1 MGFGFIAVLLC
12 GNMKRFDTVTSF
24 RWTYEQKYR
33 RNNRDISPQTI
44 PSVSFLP
51 RRDSTCPLTLL
62 TDTDN
67 YFFFIRGSLHVPS
80 CLFVGF
86 FLLFC
91 GFWVLWWYGIFK
103 RSTHEYEI
111 LFFFHSWTLN
121 HDNYTSRYCLTW
133 FINHDCRTSPHIC
146 STNSKWSSEQSFR
159 QTKKSTCSSFNHDW

>member
-24 RWTYEQKYR
+24 RWSYEQKYR

-91 GFWVLWWYGIFK
+91 GIWVLWWYGIFK

-111 LFFFHSWTLN
+111 LFFFSFLN
-121 HDNYTSRYCLTW
+121 SESRQLHLTVL
-133 FINHDCRTSPHIC
+133 FNLIHRSRLQNLSPYLL
-146 STNSKWSSEQSFR
+146 NKFEM
-159 QTKKSTCSSFNHDW
+159 K